1 MQTTLDAASELFLTN
16 VARIQQRLADANQQ
30 VSSGKKILQA
40 SDAPDE
46 IDSLLQLRADRQHNQ
61 QVQSNLAL
69 AKTDA
74 QAADDALGS
83 SIELMDRALVLGAQG
98 ANSGTDPNSRQS
110 LAQEVRSLLDQMV
123 VYSRTAVQGR
133 YIFSGDQDGQ
143 PAYVSDP
150 TAVNGVTQ
158 LQAVT
163 STRQVEDASGGTF
176 AAVKGAPDIFDLRNS
191 DGTVAAGNVFAAL
204 SGLNTALAAN
214 DTDAISQAISAIKTA
229 ATHLNTMQ
237 SFYGTVQN
245 RIQDAT
251 DFAGQY
257 DTRLQTELSQ
267 KEDADVTAAAL
278 EAQQANTQ
286 LQAAFQMRA
295 ALPHKSLFD
304 YLG

>member
-1 MQTTLDAASELFLTN
+1 MQTTLDAASELFLAN
-16 VARIQQRLADANQQ
+16 VTRIQQRLADANQQ
-30 VSSGKKILQA
+30 VSSGKKILQP
-40 SDAPDE
+40 SDAPDQ

-61 QVQSNLAL
+61 QIQSNLTL

-83 SIELMDRALVLGAQG
+83 SIQLMDRARVLGAQG
-98 ANSGTDPNSRQS
+98 ANSATDANSRQS

-143 PAYVSDP
+143 PAYISD
-150 TAVNGVTQ
+150 AAAANGVTQ
-158 LQAVT
+158 LQTVT
-163 STRQVEDASGGTF
+163 STRQVEDATGGTF
-176 AAVKGAPDIFDLRNS
+176 AAVKSAPEIFDLRNA
-191 DGTVAAGNVFAAL
+191 DGTAANGNVFAAL
-204 SGLNTALAAN
+204 SGLNAALTAN
-214 DTDAISQAISAIKTA
+214 DTDAINQAISAVKTA
-229 ATHLNTMQ
+229 STHLNTMQ
-237 SFYGTVQN
+237 AFYGTVQN
-245 RIQDAT
+245 RIQNAS

-257 DTRLQTELSQ
+257 DTQLQTELSQ
-267 KEDADVTAAAL
+267 KEDADVAAAAL